1 MSRREKAQH
10 IRHLL
15 DTEGDAVFEN
25 TTHVNDGRL
34 EANATRDDIE
44 DLRTAARRIKEDA
57 IEQLPDLI
65 ETVRE
70 QVEANGGEVYLADDA
85 ADANQYITA
94 VAESKDADLL
104 AKSKSM
110 TSEEIEVNDALEAAG
125 VDVCET
131 DLGEFVLQVADEAPS
146 HLVGP
151 AFHKS
156 TADIATL
163 FNAHFDTGKPL
174 VTAEDLTQ
182 FARDHVGD
190 QIRAADV
197 GMTGANFVFAE
208 SGTLALVTNEGNARK
223 CTVTPDTHVAIAG
236 VEKLIPS
243 LDDFPPFAELIARAA
258 GGQDIATYLSLL
270 TPPVDSPVVDFENP
284 HEPLDG
290 ASDDREFHLVLLD
303 NGRTEMREDDELRET
318 LYCIRCGAC
327 ANSCANF
334 QHVGGHAFGGETYTG
349 GIATG
354 WEAGVHG
361 LDSAAEFNDLCTG
374 CSRCVDACP
383 VKIDIPWIN
392 TVVRDRINRGDD
404 QEFDWLVEGLTPDAD
419 PGGLDLQKRL
429 FGNFGTL
436 AKLGSATAPVSNW
449 LADWGPSRA
458 IMERVAGVDRRRD
471 LPAFRRE
478 TLVDWF
484 ESRDPLATAGDA
496 DREVVLYPDTYTNYV
511 LVDRG
516 KAAVRTLEA
525 LGVDVTVAPCHE
537 SGRAPLSQGMIA
549 TARENAARVADSL
562 DPYLDSGRD
571 VVVVEP
577 SDLAAFRREYERLL
591 DGKRASRLAEN
602 SYEVVEYVYG
612 LLENGGDADV
622 LAAGG
627 DVAYHSHCQQRTLD
641 VDQYTEAVFERLGY
655 DVVTSDVECCGM
667 AGSFGYKSEYYEL
680 SVDVGETLAGQFE
693 DAGVE
698 GRELVASGASCHE
711 QLASLLPPENRHPVE
726 LIAPE

>member
-44 DLRTAARRIKEDA
+44 ELRTAARRIKEDA
-57 IEQLPDLI
+57 IEQLPDLV

-70 QVEANGGEVYLADDA
+70 QVEANGGEVYLAEDA
-85 ADANQYITA
+85 ADANQYITE

-163 FNAHFDTGKPL
+163 FNTHFDTGESL
-174 VTAEDLTQ
+174 DTAEDLTQ

-223 CTVTPDTHVAIAG
+223 CAVTPDTHVAIAG

-303 NGRTEMREDDELRET
+303 NGRTEMREDEELRET

-419 PGGLDLQKRL
+419 PGGVDLQKRL

-458 IMERVAGVDRRRD
+458 VMERVAGVDSRRD

-484 ESRDPLATAGDA
+484 ESREPLEAAGDA
-496 DREVVLYPDTYTNYV
+496 DREVVLYPDAYTNYV

-525 LGVDVTVAPCHE
+525 LGADVTVAPCHE
-537 SGRAPLSQGMIA
+537 SGRAPLSQGMIE
-549 TARENAARVADSL
+549 TARENAVRVADSL
-562 DPYLDSGRD
+562 DPYLHSGRD

-591 DGKRASRLAEN
+591 DGERARRLAEN
-602 SYEVVEYVYG
+602 SYEVMEYVYG
-612 LLENGGDADV
+612 LLDNGADADV

-698 GRELVASGASCHE
+698 SRELVASGASCHE